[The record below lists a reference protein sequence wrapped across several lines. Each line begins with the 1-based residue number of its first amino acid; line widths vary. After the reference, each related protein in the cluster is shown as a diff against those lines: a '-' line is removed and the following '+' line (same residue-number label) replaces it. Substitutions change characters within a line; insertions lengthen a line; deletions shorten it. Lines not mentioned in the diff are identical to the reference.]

1 VHSQSVV
8 PILRPISSPF
18 YSSASAIIESL
29 SPRRQFRVVAAEV
42 GAYPG
47 KSNVVVTSLNC
58 PKQNKSTQRL
68 PLVRSK
74 LDPLNLPFF

>member
-1 VHSQSVV
+1 VQSQSVV
-8 PILRPISSPF
+8 PTPRTP
-18 YSSASAIIESL
+18 SASAIIQSL
-29 SPRRQFRVVAAEV
+29 SPRRQFRVVAAQI